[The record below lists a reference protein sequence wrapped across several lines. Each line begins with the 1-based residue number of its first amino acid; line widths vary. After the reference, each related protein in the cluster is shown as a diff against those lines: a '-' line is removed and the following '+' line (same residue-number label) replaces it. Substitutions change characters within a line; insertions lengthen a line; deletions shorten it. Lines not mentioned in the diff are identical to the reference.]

1 MFNIVDQ
8 SYQTLILTDYGRHRI
23 LESITGTRHPDLQVY
38 GQVAPVGF
46 NLTHLCLSDT
56 SNTDANTA
64 TDKLGHVI
72 ASIPLTDDVISQDG
86 DTLIIIVDIDSKY
99 NIREIGL
106 FETYNGSEHL
116 FAYISGINIRK
127 APDNLSFKLTLNLN
141 IRLSFA
147 DFDYPEYEVVLAPE
161 NYSHSG
167 DMTNLYDSLTRVQ
180 LDMERC
186 VQKNARLLS
195 FNRPNVYY
203 AKQLQIAECFN
214 TLLLMDRYGKIVDRF
229 AGENITDYFTF
240 PDLLRDNY
248 TLKNLADED
257 STLSVTGKV
266 LDASKDNINF
276 RRPTS
281 IVYSGTISSMS
292 ECGTIIAKSNPR
304 YDSCYFELTIS
315 ADDVTDEDSER
326 YIRFS
331 AYSYDI
337 NMEQQLT
344 VDNAAECE
352 PKLIGEYRIVYRIT
366 KDTEVYRNFLNKECT
381 FTITFNGSE
390 DDPKFNIYLN
400 DTLINSDEKKEA
412 DLVYET
418 NYRYHRPP
426 DFVDYN
432 DEIRYDIISDVDGS
446 EVIRVTVGPPD
457 FESNI
462 YEDTYY
468 ETLTE
473 EEVRKLRFLGV
484 FDDLLRDNE
493 IISNYNNNTGM
504 MTEDPIQ
511 SAQVF
516 PDIDFIRS
524 HKIIGDVK
532 WKNYQIRYDF
542 YNSFTKECTLR
553 NYTEFVKTETI
564 TDGDISH
571 KNLTPQYYTLNSA
584 TPTSIITFSK
594 VLTPEE
600 IVFITNM
607 NRS

>member
-147 DFDYPEYEVVLAPE
+147 DFDY
-161 NYSHSG
+161 

-240 PDLLRDNY
+240 PDLLPF
-248 TLKNLADED
+248 
-257 STLSVTGKV
+257 SFG
-266 LDASKDNINF
+266 NIKF
-276 RRPTS
+276 FFKTS
-281 IVYSGTISSMS
+281 
-292 ECGTIIAKSNPR
+292 
-304 YDSCYFELTIS
+304 L
-315 ADDVTDEDSER
+315 
-326 YIRFS
+326 
-331 AYSYDI
+331 
-337 NMEQQLT
+337 
-344 VDNAAECE
+344 
-352 PKLIGEYRIVYRIT
+352 
-366 KDTEVYRNFLNKECT
+366 
-381 FTITFNGSE
+381 
-390 DDPKFNIYLN
+390 
-400 DTLINSDEKKEA
+400 
-412 DLVYET
+412 
-418 NYRYHRPP
+418 
-426 DFVDYN
+426 
-432 DEIRYDIISDVDGS
+432 
-446 EVIRVTVGPPD
+446 
-457 FESNI
+457 
-462 YEDTYY
+462 
-468 ETLTE
+468 
-473 EEVRKLRFLGV
+473 
-484 FDDLLRDNE
+484 
-493 IISNYNNNTGM
+493 
-504 MTEDPIQ
+504 
-511 SAQVF
+511 
-516 PDIDFIRS
+516 
-524 HKIIGDVK
+524 
-532 WKNYQIRYDF
+532 
-542 YNSFTKECTLR
+542 
-553 NYTEFVKTETI
+553 
-564 TDGDISH
+564 
-571 KNLTPQYYTLNSA
+571 
-584 TPTSIITFSK
+584 
-594 VLTPEE
+594 
-600 IVFITNM
+600 
-607 NRS
+607 